1 MLESILLGIGGL
13 GGTELVII
21 LVIILLLFGAKRI
34 PDLARGLGK
43 GIKEFK
49 DARNGVESKDDDKK
63 DKKDI

>member
-1 MLESILLGIGGL
+1 MISSILLGFL
-13 GGTELVII
+13 GGMGGGEIFLL

-49 DARNGVESKDDDKK
+49 NARNGVESKDEDKK
-63 DKKDI
+63 DK